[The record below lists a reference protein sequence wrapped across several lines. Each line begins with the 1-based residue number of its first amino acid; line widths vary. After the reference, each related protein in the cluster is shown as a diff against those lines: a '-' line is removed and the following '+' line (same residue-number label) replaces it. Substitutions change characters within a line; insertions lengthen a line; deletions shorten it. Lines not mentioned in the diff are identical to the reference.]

1 MTPPWLRHNKYD
13 PSHLVPEAALLD
25 DTAYVLGM
33 LRLVIPRID
42 YGSFLLSEIVLAQER
57 GVSLLDVSRK
67 HPQLLSNG
75 KPPFGAIARCSY
87 SILRNRGEDLHFAI
101 FAKFCD
107 AVLRTPADFFEGD
120 AWCRAVNQI
129 VLDA

>member
-1 MTPPWLRHNKYD
+1 MTPAWLRHNKYD
-13 PSHLVPEAALLD
+13 PSHLVPEAASIN

-33 LRLVIPRID
+33 LRLVIPHID
-42 YGSFLLSEIVLAQER
+42 YGAFLLSEIVLAQER
-57 GVSLLDVSRK
+57 GVSLLDVTRK
-67 HPQLLSNG
+67 HSQLLANG

-87 SILRNRGEDLHFAI
+87 AILRNGEEDIHFTVLAT
-101 FAKFCD
+101 FCD
-107 AVLRTPADFFEGD
+107 GVLRTPADLFEGD